1 MLFYEYTIGDAQPL
15 MLKMN
20 YLSPVR
26 KLASPLRGATI
37 LFVDPTA
44 DGAEVERCDRAYDA
58 LIKAK
63 K

>member
-37 LFVDPTA
+37 LFVDSTT
-44 DGAEVERCDRAYDA
+44 DGAEVGRLAARREWAPARAR
-58 LIKAK
+58 
-63 K
+63 